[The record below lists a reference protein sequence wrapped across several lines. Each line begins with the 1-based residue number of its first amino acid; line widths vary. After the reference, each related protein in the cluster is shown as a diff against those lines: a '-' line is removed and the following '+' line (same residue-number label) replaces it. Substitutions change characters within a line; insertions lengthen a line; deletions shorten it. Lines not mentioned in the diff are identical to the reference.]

1 MIGKICTHKLL
12 VSHAPQIPLGKSRP
26 TPWQS
31 ATIPVFSAKGIK
43 TGWQTITQTAIHPAS
58 VSIASYSNITFT
70 PLAA

>member
-43 TGWQTITQTAIHPAS
+43 TGCKQLHKLQYTPQAYPSPPIAI
-58 VSIASYSNITFT
+58 
-70 PLAA
+70 